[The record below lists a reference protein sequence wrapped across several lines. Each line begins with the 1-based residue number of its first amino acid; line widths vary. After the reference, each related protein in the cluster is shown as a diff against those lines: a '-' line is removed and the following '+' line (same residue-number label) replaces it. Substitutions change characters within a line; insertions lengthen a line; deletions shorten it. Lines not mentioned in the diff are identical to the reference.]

1 MDTKEISQVSQQLL
15 EAYQKSCAIAALT
28 EQYPDITTDDAYQIQ
43 TQVTK
48 SRVESGARVVGRKIG
63 LTSQVMMD
71 MLKVHEPD
79 YGPLFDDQ
87 MYLDGCKID
96 RSKMIQPRIEA
107 EIAFLI
113 NKDLKGPSCTAF
125 QVLDSTSGILASL
138 EIIDS
143 RISDWKIKI
152 QDTVAD
158 NASCW
163 GFVVSPR
170 VFSPLNLD
178 LRVLGLAVY
187 KNGELISTAAGAAV
201 MGNPLESV
209 AWLVNKLAAYGE
221 MLKAGDII
229 LSGSLV
235 GAFPIE
241 KGDRVDAVFDRIGS
255 VSVNID

>member
-1 MDTKEISQVSQQLL
+1 MEPDKITQISQELI
-15 EAYQKSCAIAALT
+15 EAYQKSSAIAPLT
-28 EQYPDITTDDAYQIQ
+28 EQYPDITIDDAYQIQ
-43 TQVTK
+43 TQVTQ
-48 SRVESGARVVGRKIG
+48 SRLESGARIVGKKIG
-63 LTSQVMMD
+63 LTSQAMMD
-71 MLKVHEPD
+71 MFKVHEPD
-79 YGPLFDDQ
+79 YGALFDDQ
-87 MYLDGCKID
+87 MYLDGCKLD

-163 GFVVSPR
+163 GFVVSPKI
-170 VFSPLNLD
+170 FSPLNLD

-187 KNGELISTAAGAAV
+187 KNGDLISTAAGA
-201 MGNPLESV
+201 
-209 AWLVNKLAAYGE
+209 
-221 MLKAGDII
+221 
-229 LSGSLV
+229 
-235 GAFPIE
+235 
-241 KGDRVDAVFDRIGS
+241 
-255 VSVNID
+255 